1 MPSGIAGNYAIQ
13 LNTTKNKGDAE
24 ADNSNLV
31 FTNSAAANTSM
42 TAKAKIVVAWR
53 DNGGYD
59 VDQKVPPRRAEIH
72 MEDVGICTE

>member
-1 MPSGIAGNYAIQ
+1 
-13 LNTTKNKGDAE
+13 
-24 ADNSNLV
+24 
-31 FTNSAAANTSM
+31 M

-72 MEDVGICTE
+72 MEDVGTYTE